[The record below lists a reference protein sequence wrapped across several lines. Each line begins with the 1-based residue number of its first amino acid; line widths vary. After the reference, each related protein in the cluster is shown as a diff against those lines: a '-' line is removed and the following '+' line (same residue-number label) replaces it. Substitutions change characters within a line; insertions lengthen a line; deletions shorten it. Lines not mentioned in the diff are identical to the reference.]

1 MMALC
6 ILHTNL
12 TNCIEWMLRM
22 ISISVTSKA
31 TIAYIPFPS
40 QSVPSTGIIP
50 TLSDAIIPK
59 DTRKSSIIPYSE
71 GP

>member
-1 MMALC
+1 
-6 ILHTNL
+6 
-12 TNCIEWMLRM
+12 MLRM
-22 ISISVTSKA
+22 ISISATSKA

-59 DTRKSSIIPYSE
+59 DTRKSLIIPYSE
-71 GP
+71 AP